1 MVEAEPEE
9 KRTAMDQAETCADR
23 RSRTL
28 EHLAAAIS
36 EVRRP
41 EHVVLVAVDGVDGAG
56 KTVFANELAE
66 VLKRRRIVVLRASV
80 DGFHHSPSIRYQRGR
95 RSPEGFFLDSH
106 DYGALRRL
114 LLEPLAGSGERRVVR
129 RIYDVKAEEPV
140 EAVRESVGDV
150 QVLLFDGI
158 FLHRPELR
166 DLWDLSVFLEVDFE
180 VSIPRGAGRG
190 YGDPDPNSPANRRYV
205 EGQRLYLA
213 TCRPR
218 ERARTLLSITHVA
231 SHALGPDPDD
241 VAVRARICGGA
252 PRHHRRQVARR
263 GQASQ
268 RVAKH
273 PHRVTTSGALG
284 GGTKTRQALV
294 PPAQSCTGPSA
305 SPGSALNRPVSLDFA
320 PSAVRRPPCGF
331 VGKQSASQRP
341 VTTWP

>member
-1 MVEAEPEE
+1 
-9 KRTAMDQAETCADR
+9 MDQAETCADR

-28 EHLAAAIS
+28 DHLASAIS

-80 DGFHHSPSIRYQRGR
+80 DGFHHPPSIRYQRGR
-95 RSPEGFFLDSH
+95 RSPEGFFLDSY
-106 DYGALRRL
+106 DYGAVRRL

-129 RIYDVKAEEPV
+129 RLYDVKTEEPV

-150 QVLLFDGI
+150 EVLLFDGI

-166 DLWDLSVFLEVDFE
+166 DLWDLSAFLEVDFE

-190 YGDPDPNSPANRRYV
+190 YGDPVPTSPANRRYV

-218 ERARTLLSITHVA
+218 ERATWVIDNNVLADAHLTDA
-231 SHALGPDPDD
+231 S
-241 VAVRARICGGA
+241 R
-252 PRHHRRQVARR
+252 
-263 GQASQ
+263 
-268 RVAKH
+268 
-273 PHRVTTSGALG
+273 
-284 GGTKTRQALV
+284 
-294 PPAQSCTGPSA
+294 
-305 SPGSALNRPVSLDFA
+305 N
-320 PSAVRRPPCGF
+320 
-331 VGKQSASQRP
+331 
-341 VTTWP
+341 